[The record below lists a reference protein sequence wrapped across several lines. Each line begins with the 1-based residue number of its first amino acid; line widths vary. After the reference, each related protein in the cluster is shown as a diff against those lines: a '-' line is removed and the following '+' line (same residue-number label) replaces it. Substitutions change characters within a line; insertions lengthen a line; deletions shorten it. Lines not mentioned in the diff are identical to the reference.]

1 MEQYEEFEIEEL
13 PLGVPYFRK
22 KVEDFLGA
30 CGLRLEEVDSY
41 LAMCA
46 PDGRI
51 IAGGGLWR
59 DVIKCVAVS
68 PEARSEGLAAPLV
81 SRLVSL
87 AASRGL
93 HRLSVYTKASNRAV
107 FESLGFQLAAATP
120 SLVGNTPTV
129 LLTSFPPRFGFGAEA
144 EPSSPCGGEAPFG
157 SEGAQAG
164 AIVMNANPFTLGH
177 RYLVEKASRMVE
189 KLYVLV
195 VEEDASEF
203 SFDGRL
209 EMVRRGCAGLANV
222 EVLPGGF
229 GVISR
234 SVFPAYFLKEPSE
247 AASVQMALDLD
258 FFARNVAP
266 VLGTTVRFVGS
277 EPSDPLTAQY
287 NGMMR
292 SILPSRGISVRE
304 IPRLTI
310 KDICP
315 SAPSGA
321 FAAGAP
327 SDTVVS
333 ASEVRRTLAEGRFGL
348 AAALTPA
355 STHPYL
361 LSALAGRAL
370 RTELDTPLKP
380 GLVGPDSNGAHKDM
394 DYALMLRGIQAI
406 EPYFLKIASLP
417 VEGEDSICPEPGEL
431 RKIGIEAEEA
441 MMAAT
446 GGVNTHRGAIF
457 ALGLAVYAAAKSEV
471 HAAGV
476 ELFMH
481 FILREIAQDVLR
493 NQLSDK
499 ELSATAKYVGAREVA
514 KKYTGA
520 RAMAEGG
527 YFELF
532 EDWLPFYRAQK
543 EGLAGRGAA
552 ELKTL
557 LRIMSSL
564 DDTCVLKRVGRTRA
578 ARVKT
583 EAAAML
589 EKMLHDG
596 PRKEEESWKE
606 ELEKMCRRYA
616 EEGISPG
623 GAADMLALTV
633 FMDSLLPEERR
644 K

>member
-1 MEQYEEFEIEEL
+1 
-13 PLGVPYFRK
+13 
-22 KVEDFLGA
+22 
-30 CGLRLEEVDSY
+30 
-41 LAMCA
+41 
-46 PDGRI
+46 
-51 IAGGGLWR
+51 
-59 DVIKCVAVS
+59 
-68 PEARSEGLAAPLV
+68 
-81 SRLVSL
+81 
-87 AASRGL
+87 
-93 HRLSVYTKASNRAV
+93 
-107 FESLGFQLAAATP
+107 
-120 SLVGNTPTV
+120 
-129 LLTSFPPRFGFGAEA
+129 
-144 EPSSPCGGEAPFG
+144 
-157 SEGAQAG
+157 
-164 AIVMNANPFTLGH
+164 MNANPFTLGH

-203 SFDGRL
+203 SFNGRL

-476 ELFMH
+476 TRVNGEGAGNVAAKFESRGAQGLDIELFMH

-493 NQLSDK
+493 NQLNDK

-596 PRKEEESWKE
+596 PRKEEESRKE

>member
-30 CGLRLEEVDSY
+30 CGLRLEDVDSY

-51 IAGGGLWR
+51 MAGGGLWR

-87 AASRGL
+87 AASKGI
-93 HRLSVYTKASNRAV
+93 HRLSVYTKPSNQAV
-107 FESLGFQLAAATP
+107 FESLGFHLAASSSSAI
-120 SLVGNTPTV
+120 
-129 LLTSFPPRFGFGAEA
+129 LLTSFPCRRDASSDFEGPSADGAS
-144 EPSSPCGGEAPFG
+144 PSVGKVGVV
-157 SEGAQAG
+157 
-164 AIVMNANPFTLGH
+164 VMNANPFTLGH

-203 SFDGRL
+203 SFEGRL

-266 VLGTTVRFVGS
+266 VLGATVRFVGS

-327 SDTVVS
+327 SGTVVS
-333 ASEVRRTLAEGRFGL
+333 ASEVRRALAEGRFGL

-499 ELSATAKYVGAREVA
+499 ELSATAKYAGAREVA

-589 EKMLHDG
+589 GKMLHDG
-596 PRKEEESWKE
+596 PRKEEEFRKE
-606 ELEKMCRRYA
+606 ELEEMCRRYA

>member
-51 IAGGGLWR
+51 MAGGGLWR

-87 AASRGL
+87 AASKGI
-93 HRLSVYTKASNRAV
+93 HRLSVYTKPSNQAV
-107 FESLGFQLAAATP
+107 FESLGFHLAASSSSAI
-120 SLVGNTPTV
+120 
-129 LLTSFPPRFGFGAEA
+129 LLTSFPCRRDASSDFEGPSADGAS
-144 EPSSPCGGEAPFG
+144 PSVGKVGVV
-157 SEGAQAG
+157 
-164 AIVMNANPFTLGH
+164 VMNANPFTLGH
-177 RYLVEKASRMVE
+177 RYLVEKASRKVE

-203 SFDGRL
+203 SFDDRL

-266 VLGTTVRFVGS
+266 VLGATVRFVGS

-321 FAAGAP
+321 FAAGAL

-333 ASEVRRTLAEGRFGL
+333 ASEVRRALAEGRFGL

-499 ELSATAKYVGAREVA
+499 ELSAAAKYVGAREVS

-532 EDWLPFYRAQK
+532 EEWLPFYRAQK

-589 EKMLHDG
+589 GKMLHDG
-596 PRKEEESWKE
+596 PRKEEESRKE

-633 FMDSLLPEERR
+633 FMDSLLPGERR